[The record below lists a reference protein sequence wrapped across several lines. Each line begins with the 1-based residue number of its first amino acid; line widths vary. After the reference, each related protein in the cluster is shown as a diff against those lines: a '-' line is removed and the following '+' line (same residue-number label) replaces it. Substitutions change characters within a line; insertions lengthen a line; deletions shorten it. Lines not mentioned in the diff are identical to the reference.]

1 MGIQGLQNLIK
12 PALEFTS
19 LHQFKGQKAAIDA
32 MSFLYKGCYG
42 YSYQLNKGEQTKEYM
57 LYLLRIVR
65 VVKLN
70 GIEPLVVFDGRNLKA
85 KDLTI
90 KKREETKEKNLQKA
104 NELME
109 LGNKNEAIKYYQRCL
124 RVNKEMIY
132 DTIDM
137 LRANNIEY
145 LISPYEA
152 DSQVAYLVRSQQAD
166 FAITEDSDLIC
177 YSCPKIVFKLSL
189 DSSCQYLDLFKY
201 CNSQQERS
209 NLQSE
214 ALRCFLSQNEL
225 NRIYICIMAGS
236 DYFPSIQGIGIKK
249 AIDLFYRCGNFKNV
263 MQKLRLEPKI
273 KSLIPENYDLF
284 VEKVALIFRYQRV
297 FDMNTKELKTLN
309 PVPEDFSQ
317 EDERLIGEQ
326 IPNFD
331 EVSQGLRHIYTLEKR
346 ELVEIDM
353 KTYFSSKSEKKKFTI
368 QAQNNASNN
377 DFSNLQQTN
386 QNEKMHY
393 NQYKVNPEQMK
404 KLLKPHEIQQLQEL
418 KKKQEEELYEL
429 IDTYNEELG
438 DFDVDNVNND
448 DENPN
453 GEDEN
458 YAKFGQSYLYSDE
471 FQIQKNKN
479 TDYTSY
485 LENLCNSFL
494 QDYKQFLKN
503 EDSQVRVQT
512 QIVRRA
518 SSNLN
523 EQQENQD
530 RSNQESQNKKTTL
543 HNPFAKKSQKLN
555 SYQPDSL
562 EDLNLQRKLS
572 PSKTPQKKVISENK
586 IMYKNEVDMQNS
598 KEKPSDQK
606 TNSQKKVT
614 MKDFFS
620 KKK

>member
-42 YSYQLNKGEQTKEYM
+42 YSYQLNKGEQTREYM
-57 LYLLRIVR
+57 LFLLRIVR

-70 GIEPLVVFDGRNLKA
+70 GIEPIVVFDGRNLKA
-85 KDLTI
+85 KDFTI

-109 LGNKNEAIKYYQRCL
+109 QGNKNEAIKYYQRCL

-152 DSQVAYLVRSQQAD
+152 DSQVAYLVKSQQAD

-189 DSSCQYLDLFKY
+189 DSSCQYLDLLKY
-201 CNSQQERS
+201 CNSLQERS

-249 AIDLFYRCGNFKNV
+249 AIDLFYRCGTFKNV

-273 KSLIPENYDLF
+273 RPLIPENYDMF

-297 FDMNTKELKTLN
+297 FDMNTKQLITLN

-326 IPNFD
+326 IPHFD
-331 EVSQGLRHIYTLEKR
+331 EVSQGLRHIYSLEKR

-353 KTYFSSKSEKKKFTI
+353 KTYFTSKSEKKKFII
-368 QAQNNASNN
+368 QAQNNSTNN

-386 QNEKMHY
+386 ENEKLHY
-393 NQYKVNPEQMK
+393 NQYQVNSDQIK
-404 KLLKPHEIQQLQEL
+404 KLLKPQEVQQLQEL

-438 DFDVDNVNND
+438 DFNFDNANNQ

-458 YAKFGQSYLYSDE
+458 FAKFGQSYLYSDD
-471 FQIQKNKN
+471 FQIQKKN
-479 TDYTSY
+479 NSDYTSY

-494 QDYKQFLKN
+494 QDYQQFLKN

-530 RSNQESQNKKTTL
+530 INNQENQNKKTIL
-543 HNPFAKKSQKLN
+543 HNPFAKKSNKLN

-562 EDLNLQRKLS
+562 DDLNLQRKLS
-572 PSKTPQKKVISENK
+572 PSKTPSKKVISDNK
-586 IMYKNEVDMQNS
+586 FMYKDEANMQNS
-598 KEKPSDQK
+598 NEKYSNQK
-606 TNSQKKVT
+606 SNSQKKVT